1 MWHKSSFLVNTQ
13 KLLNE
18 RKSAKISDFP
28 RPIGYELGLFFIR
41 ALKKNA
47 TLRAR
52 ELRGKEAAHFI
63 TSCSC

>member
-13 KLLNE
+13 KSLNE
-18 RKSAKISDFP
+18 RKSAKIRDFP
-28 RPIGYELGLFFIR
+28 RPIGYQLGLFFIR

-52 ELRGKEAAHFI
+52 ELGDEEVAHLI